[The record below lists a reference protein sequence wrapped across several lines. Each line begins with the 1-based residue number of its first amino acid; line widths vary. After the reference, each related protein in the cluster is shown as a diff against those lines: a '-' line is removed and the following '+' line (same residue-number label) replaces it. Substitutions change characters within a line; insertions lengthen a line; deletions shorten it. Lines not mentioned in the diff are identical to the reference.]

1 MTERK
6 FGGRHP
12 LLFYRRT
19 MDRVWKITFILG
31 LVLAAAWGWSLL
43 QETIILGISSSVWF
57 LAVAGLAFF
66 ISAFAFLSRFRAYVQ
81 VHRDYLSV
89 VTPLLGFR
97 VSYRRMR
104 TAYPVLLQQ
113 LFPPNEARWSDRQFL
128 EPFYG
133 KTVIVVEMRGFP
145 IDPKLLRLFLPPQM
159 FSPRANGLV
168 FLVPDWMGF
177 STELDSFHGTWM
189 QTQREKG
196 KPQAGVR

>member
-1 MTERK
+1 MAERK
-6 FGGRHP
+6 FGSRHP

-19 MDRVWKITFILG
+19 MDRVWKITFVLG
-31 LVLAAAWGWSLL
+31 LVLAAVWRWSLL
-43 QETIILGISSSVWF
+43 GETMILGISSRVWF
-57 LAVAGLAFF
+57 LAIAALSFF
-66 ISAFAFLSRFRAYVQ
+66 LSAFAFMSRFKAYVQ

-89 VTPLLGFR
+89 VTPFLGFR

-113 LFPPNEARWSDRQFL
+113 LFPPNEARRAERQYL

-145 IDPKLLRLFLPPQM
+145 IDPRLLKLFLPSQM

-189 QTQREKG
+189 QAQRDRAKEK
-196 KPQAGVR
+196 AY